1 MPTTTTQ
8 PSESSEP
15 ADPSAGSRAR
25 PALARGATFLART
38 TTAGPLAALVVAV
51 VVFALT
57 TNTFFTLDNAS
68 LVVEQ
73 FLVVGTL
80 ALGQTLV
87 ILTAGIDLAN
97 AAVMVLG
104 TLVVARLSQD
114 TMPALLALL
123 VGIVLCTA
131 VGALSGT
138 LVTRLKLPPF
148 IVTLGVLSILTA
160 TNQLYASGESFAVP
174 SGILT
179 WLGTRSYLFGQ
190 VEVTYGM
197 GVMLLLGAGLWFA
210 LTQTSWGS
218 NVYAVG
224 DDPEAARLTGIHIRR
239 TLLSVYMLAGF
250 VYAIAAWQ
258 ALGRIPNAD
267 PNVFQ
272 TGNLESITAVVIGGT
287 SLFGG
292 RGGVAGTAL
301 GALVVTVLANGLTQA
316 GIDSLYQQVATGILV
331 IAAVAV
337 DRIVRGRA
345 A

>member
-1 MPTTTTQ
+1 MTSTTT
-8 PSESSEP
+8 PHAAAPESRESH
-15 ADPSAGSRAR
+15 AVGVR
-25 PALARGATFLART
+25 LATLLT
-38 TTAGPLAALVVAV
+38 HTPTAGPLAALVIAIA
-51 VVFALT
+51 VFAVST
-57 TNTFFTLDNAS
+57 DTFFNLDNAS

-97 AAVMVLG
+97 AATMVLG
-104 TLVVARLSQD
+104 TLLMARLAQD
-114 TMPALLALL
+114 TLPAGLALAS
-123 VGIVLCTA
+123 GIVVCTA
-131 VGALSGT
+131 VGALSGS

-148 IVTLGVLSILTA
+148 IVTLGVLSVLTA
-160 TNQLYASGESFAVP
+160 TNQLYADGESFAVP
-174 SGILT
+174 SGVLT

-190 VEVTYGM
+190 IEVTYGM
-197 GVMLLLGAGLWFA
+197 GVMLLLAAGLWFA
-210 LTQTSWGS
+210 LTQTAWGR

-224 DDPEAARLTGIHIRR
+224 DDAETARLTGVHVDR
-239 TLLSVYMLAGF
+239 TVLSVYVLAGF
-250 VYAIAAWQ
+250 VYAIGAWQ

-267 PNVFQ
+267 PNAFQ

-292 RGGVAGTAL
+292 RGGISGTVL

-331 IAAVAV
+331 IVAVAT
-337 DRIVRGRA
+337 DRVVRRRA

>member
-1 MPTTTTQ
+1 MTLTSTR
-8 PSESSEP
+8 SP
-15 ADPSAGSRAR
+15 ASRAAA
-25 PALARGATFLART
+25 PLAARGAKLLART
-38 TTAGPLAALVVAV
+38 PTLGPLAALVLAV
-51 VVFALT
+51 VAFAVT
-57 TNTFFTLDNAS
+57 TDTFLTLDNGS
-68 LVVEQ
+68 LIAQQ

-97 AAVMVLG
+97 AATMVLG

-114 TMPALLALL
+114 TLPTGLALVAGVL
-123 VGIVLCTA
+123 LCTA

-160 TNQLYASGESFAVP
+160 ANQLYAQGESYTVP
-174 SGILT
+174 SGVLT

-190 VEVTYGM
+190 IEVTYGM
-197 GVMLLLGAGLWFA
+197 GVMAVLAVALWFA
-210 LTQTSWGS
+210 LTQTAWGR

-224 DDPEAARLTGIHIRR
+224 DDPEAARLNGVRVDR
-239 TLLSVYMLAGF
+239 TLLSVYVLAGF
-250 VYAIAAWQ
+250 VYAVAAWQ

-267 PNVFQ
+267 ANVFQ

-292 RGGVAGTAL
+292 RGGVVGTVL

-331 IAAVAV
+331 IAAVTV
-337 DRIVRGRA
+337 DRVVRGRTA
-345 A
+345 